1 MRMIDLMS
9 DIQAIH
15 NTAKRYHWQ
24 CQGHDFYE
32 AHLFFDRIAETF
44 NEDSIDTLAEAW
56 YMNDGREYLINLND
70 FDQLVSEKVGKKFS
84 KEELNSKDIELKM
97 FKILA
102 SMIFAFRSKLT
113 TEEFGQGVGNK
124 LDELA
129 QSASQILGLIRAR
142 IADNLANVV
151 TSRLKRNFK

>member
-1 MRMIDLMS
+1 
-9 DIQAIH
+9 
-15 NTAKRYHWQ
+15 
-24 CQGHDFYE
+24 
-32 AHLFFDRIAETF
+32 
-44 NEDSIDTLAEAW
+44 
-56 YMNDGREYLINLND
+56 
-70 FDQLVSEKVGKKFS
+70 
-84 KEELNSKDIELKM
+84 M

-102 SMIFAFRSKLT
+102 SMILAFRSKLT